1 MVKVTRGIVAL
12 NVTPLTTALTWTPL
26 LKPPEAAF
34 PQ

>member
-12 NVTPLTTALTWTPL
+12 NVNHLTTVLTWTPL

-34 PQ
+34 QQ